1 MFQKTRDIPTL
12 RRIARQVRRDILTM
26 IHRAG
31 SGHPGGS
38 LSAVEVLV
46 ALYFAEMNHRPDQPK
61 WPDRDRFVLSKGHG
75 CACQYAVMSACGYFS
90 REVMMTYRE
99 MGSPLQ
105 GHPSTTDMPILE
117 FPTGSLGQG
126 LSGAQ
131 GIALAGKL
139 DKKDYRVYVVCGD
152 GEIQEGQ
159 IWEAA
164 MSGAK
169 LKLDNLCAIVD
180 YNGVQQ
186 THPVA
191 ETKPL
196 EPLAA
201 KWTAFGWHALEIDGH
216 DFPQILAALDAAR
229 NAKGRPTMIIARTVK
244 GKGVSYMEG
253 KPDWHGKAPN
263 DEEFEQAL
271 AELPEID

>member
-1 MFQKTRDIPTL
+1 MLEKTRDIPIL
-12 RRIARQVRRDILTM
+12 KRLARRVRRDVLAM

-38 LSAVEVLV
+38 LSAVEILL
-46 ALYFAEMNHRPDQPK
+46 ALYFGEMNHDPEEPK

-75 CACQYAVMSACGYFS
+75 CAALYAVLAHCGYYS
-90 REVMMTYRE
+90 REVMMTYRD

-117 FPTGSLGQG
+117 LPTGSLGQG

-131 GIALAGKL
+131 GIALAGRL
-139 DKKDYRVYVVCGD
+139 DGRSYRVYVLLGD
-152 GEIQEGQ
+152 GEVQEGQ
-159 IWEAA
+159 VWEAA

-169 LKLDNLCAIVD
+169 LRLDNLCAIID
-180 YNGVQQ
+180 ANALQQ

-196 EPLAA
+196 EPLLE
-201 KWTAFGWHALEIDGH
+201 KWAAFGWHALEVDGH
-216 DFPQILAALDAAR
+216 DFQQIFDALDSAR
-229 NAKGRPTMIIARTVK
+229 AEKGRPTVIVARTVK
-244 GKGVSYMEG
+244 GKGVSFMEG
-253 KPDWHGKAPN
+253 NADWHGKAPD
-263 DEEFEQAL
+263 DELFEKAM
-271 AELPEID
+271 AELPPLE

>member
-1 MFQKTRDIPTL
+1 MLEKTRDIPIL
-12 RRIARQVRRDILTM
+12 KRLARQVRRDVLAM

-38 LSAVEVLV
+38 LSAVEILL
-46 ALYFAEMNHRPDQPK
+46 ALYFGEMNHDPEEPK

-75 CACQYAVMSACGYFS
+75 CAALYAVLAHCGYYS
-90 REVMMTYRE
+90 REVMMTYRD

-117 FPTGSLGQG
+117 LPTGSLGQG

-131 GIALAGKL
+131 GIALAGRL
-139 DKKDYRVYVVCGD
+139 DGRSYRVYVLLGD
-152 GEIQEGQ
+152 GEVQEGQ
-159 IWEAA
+159 VWEAA

-169 LKLDNLCAIVD
+169 LRLDNLCAIID
-180 YNGVQQ
+180 ANALQQ

-196 EPLAA
+196 EPLPE
-201 KWTAFGWHALEIDGH
+201 KWAAFGWHALEVDGH
-216 DFPQILAALDAAR
+216 DFQQIFDALDSAR
-229 NAKGRPTMIIARTVK
+229 AEKGRPTVIVARTVK
-244 GKGVSYMEG
+244 GKGVSFMEG
-253 KPDWHGKAPN
+253 NADWHGKAPD
-263 DEEFEQAL
+263 DELFEKAM
-271 AELPEID
+271 AELPPLE